1 MKHLETFAVSETSE
15 LVHKTIIDAMIFLSG
30 LHMNLPNTFEAIAR
44 YILSRNANWEGDTKD
59 FLCD

>member
-1 MKHLETFAVSETSE
+1 MKYLETSAVSETPE
-15 LVHKTIIDAMIFLSG
+15 LVHKTIVDAMIFLSR

-44 YILSRNANWEGDTKD
+44 YILSRNVNWEGNTKD